1 MYCIQVKDHGVDGR
15 LIVVGTQCP
24 SGESY
29 FVGDYRA
36 LDCGSRHFFGTWKCA
51 HVVGSGIY
59 RSQSSIREMNEEN
72 RRDGWPRHT
81 RGVSHT
87 RRGSHKERELQGGED
102 SA

>member
-59 RSQSSIREMNEEN
+59 RSQSSIGEMNEEI
-72 RRDGWPRHT
+72 RRD
-81 RGVSHT
+81 
-87 RRGSHKERELQGGED
+87 ERVRVNRD
-102 SA
+102 VAFAIS